1 LIFSF
6 LKNAI
11 ASLFFIF
18 WIKEN
23 FNGFKNLTIAI
34 VIVSLGD
41 CIWALIIGIAFRT
54 YKNYNYFLMIFV
66 LVILVKYFYS
76 FYKLYKFF
84 VENDKTLV
92 FESEEKE

>member
-41 CIWALIIGIAFRT
+41 IIWVFIIGIAFKS
-54 YKNYNYFLMIFV
+54 YSNYNYFLIIFV
-66 LVILVKYFYS
+66 LVILVKYIYS
-76 FYKLYKFF
+76 LIKLYKFF